1 MIALSTE
8 ARNIIQDYLL
18 LPFPG
23 QTVNTPYFN
32 NQRTKTRAAL
42 RVLVG
47 KGTPQEI
54 VEEAHIISLRERLD
68 INNAGNEDLKKFL
81 VDQNL
86 GIDCSALTYYILDAE
101 CRAKKLGPLKKLLKF
116 SAVKNPFRNL
126 LIKLRPVEN
135 TNVETLAHDNNS
147 VLVAMSDVQPGD
159 MLLLWRTREDHALN
173 HLLLICDVD
182 QTTITYV
189 HSFRWSKEGKYD
201 HGVRQGTIEII
212 DPQKSWI
219 EQLWTE
225 KNKTGEE
232 NETLRHARLAEKVE
246 LRRLRC
252 LEE

>member
-47 KGTPQEI
+47 KGAPQEI
-54 VEEAHIISLRERLD
+54 VDEAHIISLRERLD

-126 LIKLRPVEN
+126 LIKLRSVES
-135 TNVETLAHDNNS
+135 TNV
-147 VLVAMSDVQPGD
+147 
-159 MLLLWRTREDHALN
+159 
-173 HLLLICDVD
+173 
-182 QTTITYV
+182 
-189 HSFRWSKEGKYD
+189 
-201 HGVRQGTIEII
+201 
-212 DPQKSWI
+212 
-219 EQLWTE
+219 
-225 KNKTGEE
+225 
-232 NETLRHARLAEKVE
+232 
-246 LRRLRC
+246 
-252 LEE
+252 